1 MTVPDHLLDEAAK
14 RLEEAYATRTP
25 CTPVRDLIG
34 ETDIASAYAV
44 QNRQTAHRTAA
55 GARIVG
61 RKTGL
66 TNPAVQAQLGVDQPD
81 FGVLFDDMDVTT
93 EPQVPSSRLL
103 QPKAEA
109 EVAFMLK
116 DDLLE
121 GDLDVEQCR
130 AAVDYAMAAIEI
142 VDSRVADWQITIA
155 DTAADNASSGLRA
168 GRSPVRLSSRP
179 AGSRCRSDRTA
190 RVTQGNGWMCLGD
203 PLVAL
208 VAVAASPRL
217 RPAAQPARWCPGALG
232 PMVSAPPG
240 STSRPPAAA
249 GHRPQVDPGRTH
261 DSRRAEDRSPSWG
274 RSTWAPT

>member
-25 CTPVRDLIG
+25 CEPIRDLIG
-34 ETDIASAYAV
+34 ETDIAAAYAV
-44 QNRQTAHRTAA
+44 QNRQTDHRVRA

-81 FGVLFDDMDVTT
+81 FGVLFDDMDVTGLP
-93 EPQVPSSRLL
+93 EVPSDRLL

-109 EVAFMLK
+109 ELAFVLK

-130 AAVDYAMAAIEI
+130 AAVDHARAAIEI
-142 VDSRVADWQITIA
+142 VDSRVADWQIKIT
-155 DTAADNASSGLRA
+155 DTVADNASSGLYVL
-168 GRSPVRLSSRP
+168 GDKEVPLTELEPVEVRMSMTQDGEVVSEGD
-179 AGSRCRSDRTA
+179 GS
-190 RVTQGNGWMCLGD
+190 MCLGD
-203 PLVAL
+203 PLIAL
-208 VAVAASPRL
+208 SWLARIAREYG
-217 RPAAQPARWCPGALG
+217 QPLTAGQVVLSGALG

-240 STSRPPAAA
+240 STFEATIHPLGTVTARFS
-249 GHRPQVDPGRTH
+249 TLE
-261 DSRRAEDRSPSWG
+261 DS
-274 RSTWAPT
+274 

>member
-25 CTPVRDLIG
+25 CAPIRDLIG
-34 ETDIASAYAV
+34 ETDIAAAYGV
-44 QNRQTAHRTAA
+44 QNRQTDHRTAA

-81 FGVLFDDMDVTT
+81 FGVLFDDMDVTG
-93 EPQVPSSRLL
+93 EPEVPSSRLL

-109 EVAFMLK
+109 EVAFVLK

-142 VDSRVADWQITIA
+142 VDSRVADWQIKIT
-155 DTAADNASSGLRA
+155 DTVADNASSGLYVLGEKRVPLDDFA
-168 GRSPVRLSSRP
+168 PVEVQMSM
-179 AGSRCRSDRTA
+179 
-190 RVTQGNGWMCLGD
+190 TQDGEVVSEGNGSMCLGD
-203 PLVAL
+203 PLIAL
-208 VAVAASPRL
+208 SWLARIARQYG
-217 RPAAQPARWCPGALG
+217 QPLTAGQVVLSGALG
-232 PMVSAPPG
+232 PMVAAPPG
-240 STSRPPAAA
+240 ATFEATISSLGTVTARFSTLEEA
-249 GHRPQVDPGRTH
+249 
-261 DSRRAEDRSPSWG
+261 
-274 RSTWAPT
+274 

>member
-1 MTVPDHLLDEAAK
+1 MTVPEHLLDEAAK
-14 RLEEAYATRTP
+14 RLEEAYDTRTP
-25 CTPVRDLIG
+25 CVPVRDLIG

-44 QNRQTAHRTAA
+44 QNRQTAHRAAA
-55 GARIVG
+55 GAHVVG

-81 FGVLFDDMDVTT
+81 FGVLFDDMDVTA

-109 EVAFMLK
+109 EIAFMLK

-130 AAVDYAMAAIEI
+130 AAVDYAVAAIEI
-142 VDSRVADWQITIA
+142 VDSRVADWQITIT
-155 DTAADNASSGLRA
+155 DTVADNASSGLYVLGDR
-168 GRSPVRLSSRP
+168 RVPLSDFDPVGVEMSMTMDGTVVSR
-179 AGSRCRSDRTA
+179 
-190 RVTQGNGWMCLGD
+190 GNGSMCLGD

-208 VAVAASPRL
+208 SWLAVIARDYG
-217 RPAAQPARWCPGALG
+217 QPLTAGQVVLSGALG

-240 STSRPPAAA
+240 STFEATISSLGTVTARFS
-249 GHRPQVDPGRTH
+249 TLE
-261 DSRRAEDRSPSWG
+261 ED
-274 RSTWAPT
+274 A

>member
-25 CTPVRDLIG
+25 CEPIRDLIG
-34 ETDIASAYAV
+34 ETDIAAAYAV
-44 QNRQTAHRTAA
+44 QNRQTEHRVRA

-81 FGVLFDDMDVTT
+81 FGVLFDDMDVTDLP
-93 EPQVPSSRLL
+93 EVPSDRLL

-109 EVAFMLK
+109 ELAFVLK

-130 AAVDYAMAAIEI
+130 AAVDHARAAIEI
-142 VDSRVADWQITIA
+142 VDSRVADWQIKIT
-155 DTAADNASSGLRA
+155 DTVADNASSGLYVLGDKKVPLA
-168 GRSPVRLSSRP
+168 DLEPVEVQM
-179 AGSRCRSDRTA
+179 TM
-190 RVTQGNGWMCLGD
+190 TQDGEVVSEGNGSMCLGD
-203 PLVAL
+203 PLIAL
-208 VAVAASPRL
+208 SWLARIAREYG
-217 RPAAQPARWCPGALG
+217 QPLTAGQVVLSGALG

-240 STSRPPAAA
+240 STFEATIHPLGTVTARFS
-249 GHRPQVDPGRTH
+249 TLE
-261 DSRRAEDRSPSWG
+261 DS
-274 RSTWAPT
+274 